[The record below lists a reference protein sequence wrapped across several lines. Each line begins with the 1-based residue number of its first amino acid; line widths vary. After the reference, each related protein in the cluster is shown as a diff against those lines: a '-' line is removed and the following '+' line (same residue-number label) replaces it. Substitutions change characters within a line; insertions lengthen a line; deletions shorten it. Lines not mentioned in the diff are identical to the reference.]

1 VRVDDSNLWGTDP
14 KYRHLPLWSAGAS
27 WRISQEDFMS
37 NLFWLNNLN
46 LRATYGSGGN
56 TARQTG
62 PYLIVNSGYFYETD
76 GIATNIVSPPN
87 KSLRWEKTITTNIG
101 LDFAVLKNRI
111 SGSFDFYTRKT
122 TDLLGEKPTDPT
134 NAFPSALINYGSVD
148 NKGFEIALNT
158 VNIEKKDLSWNSRI
172 SFSKNKNRM
181 TEIAPR
187 SALLVE
193 YLQGYGMQRKGYAMN
208 SIFNFRSA
216 GLDPTNGTP
225 MVYDKDGKVVTNY
238 DQNGNI
244 VTKMTDLDG
253 LVYGGTLDPTYTVG
267 FMNSVRFKRF
277 TFTMMIIAN
286 GGNVI
291 RDAIP
296 GALNNAA
303 FSRNMDRRALN
314 YWKKPGDEK
323 LPDVQPAPA
332 LNSTSD
338 YYVQYLWFATDA
350 NTMKADYIKVRNI
363 GLSYDFASHLSKL
376 TKISGATFLLQVQNP
391 FSWFRNDKDLDPE
404 AYSVA
409 SDGASRTLP
418 VMPVYM
424 IGVNV
429 TF

>member
-1 VRVDDSNLWGTDP
+1 
-14 KYRHLPLWSAGAS
+14 
-27 WRISQEDFMS
+27 
-37 NLFWLNNLN
+37 
-46 LRATYGSGGN
+46 
-56 TARQTG
+56 
-62 PYLIVNSGYFYETD
+62 
-76 GIATNIVSPPN
+76 
-87 KSLRWEKTITTNIG
+87 
-101 LDFAVLKNRI
+101 
-111 SGSFDFYTRKT
+111 
-122 TDLLGEKPTDPT
+122 
-134 NAFPSALINYGSVD
+134 
-148 NKGFEIALNT
+148 
-158 VNIEKKDLSWNSRI
+158 
-172 SFSKNKNRM
+172 
-181 TEIAPR
+181 
-187 SALLVE
+187 
-193 YLQGYGMQRKGYAMN
+193 
-208 SIFNFRSA
+208 
-216 GLDPTNGTP
+216 
-225 MVYDKDGKVVTNY
+225 
-238 DQNGNI
+238 
-244 VTKMTDLDG
+244 
-253 LVYGGTLDPTYTVG
+253 
-267 FMNSVRFKRF
+267 MNSVRFKRF

-314 YWKKPGDEK
+314 YWKKSGDEK